1 MEGAEGQSVAR
12 RETTDDL
19 DALMEALPPELVAR
33 LRSYAN
39 RSDLLEVVMDLG
51 RRPEARFTQG
61 EQELL
66 DREVTDA
73 DIAYV
78 IDRIGAFGDDNRAGI
93 ERTLHRI
100 SAIRNRGGKVVG
112 LTCRIGR
119 AVFGTID
126 IIRDIVESGHSILI
140 LGRPGVGKTTMLREV
155 ARVLADEFGKR
166 VIVVDTSNEI
176 AGDGDIPHPGIGD
189 ARRMQVRTP
198 TEQHNVMIEAVEN
211 HMPEVIIIDEIGTE
225 LEAAAARTIAE
236 RGVQLV
242 GTAHGN
248 TLDNL
253 MLNPTLSDLVG
264 GIQPVTLGDEE
275 ARRRG
280 TQKTVLER
288 KAPATFDVLVEIVER
303 DRVIVHR
310 DVAETVDAILRG
322 HMVPPESRWR
332 DEAGQLQAAT
342 KYDYRI
348 SETAAG
354 NPAFAPLEPT
364 GGFGAFGSRGGAGR
378 AGGGGRYERGL
389 RPLPGGGGG
398 RSGLRPMPGERISTG
413 GAPPDD
419 DERLGV
425 AGGSDPRLQLEQA
438 IAAADAGVDRQIGA
452 SRPSSPAA
460 RAQRPMRVFAFGVSR
475 KRLEQAVRELGV
487 PVTVARD
494 LEEADAVVTL
504 RNYYKQKPSALRDA
518 ESSGVPIYVLKTNTI
533 LQMENMLASLF
544 DLEADPQE
552 AALRE
557 TAEAIGLVQASGR
570 PVELGPQNA
579 YVRRL
584 QHQMA
589 ERNALM
595 SRSRG
600 SEPNR
605 RVELLPEDGRA
616 WR

>member
-1 MEGAEGQSVAR
+1 VAR

-19 DALMEALPPELVAR
+19 DALMESLPPEICER
-33 LRSYAN
+33 LRGLAN
-39 RSDLLEVVMDLG
+39 RTDLLEVVMDLG
-51 RRPEARFTQG
+51 RRPQARFTTG
-61 EQELL
+61 EKNLL
-66 DREVTDA
+66 DREITEA
-73 DIAYV
+73 DIAHV
-78 IDRIGAFGDDNRAGI
+78 IDHIGVFGDDNRAGI

-100 SAIRNRGGKVVG
+100 SAIRNRSGKVVG

-126 IIRDIVESGHSILI
+126 IIRDIVESGQSVLL

-155 ARVLADEFGKR
+155 ARVLADDLGKR

-176 AGDGDIPHPGIGD
+176 AGDGDIPHPGIGG

-198 TEQHNVMIEAVEN
+198 TEQHSVMIEAVEN
-211 HMPEVIIIDEIGTE
+211 HMPEVIVIDEIGTE
-225 LEAAAARTIAE
+225 LEAGAARTIAE

-288 KAPATFDVLVEIVER
+288 KAPPTFDVLVEIVER
-303 DRVIVHR
+303 DSVIVHR
-310 DVAETVDAILRG
+310 NVAETVDAILRG
-322 HMVPPESRWR
+322 HMVPPESRFR
-332 DEAGQLQAAT
+332 DDGGDVKAVT

-348 SETAAG
+348 SETPAG
-354 NPAFAPLEPT
+354 NPTFAPLEPT
-364 GGFGAFGSRGGAGR
+364 GGFGAFGRGGR
-378 AGGGGRYERGL
+378 GGGNRYERGL
-389 RPLPGGGGG
+389 RPLPGGSGGSSAPFDGDGGSDTTGG
-398 RSGLRPMPGERISTG
+398 RGQRVLPGERIA
-413 GAPPDD
+413 GATPVPGRDARR
-419 DERLGV
+419 E
-425 AGGSDPRLQLEQA
+425 LEQA
-438 IAAADAGVDRQIGA
+438 LADMDGRPSVDRPVGA
-452 SRPSSPAA
+452 QRPSPA
-460 RAQRPMRVFAFGVSR
+460 RAQGARPMSVFAFGVSR

-487 PVTVARD
+487 PVNVARELD
-494 LEEADAVVTL
+494 EADAVVTL
-504 RNYYKQKPSALRDA
+504 RNYYKRKPAALRDA
-518 ESSGVPIYVLKTNTI
+518 ESNGVPIYVLKTNTV
-533 LQMENMLASLF
+533 LQMQNMLASLF

-570 PVELGPQNA
+570 PMELTPQNA

-605 RVELLPEDGRA
+605 RVELLPEDGKA

>member
-1 MEGAEGQSVAR
+1 VTR
-12 RETTDDL
+12 LETTDDL
-19 DALMEALPPELVAR
+19 DALLQALPLEIVERVRAF
-33 LRSYAN
+33 AN
-39 RSDLLEVVMDLG
+39 RADLLEIVMDLG
-51 RRPEARFTQG
+51 RRPEARFTHG
-61 EQELL
+61 EELL
-66 DREVTDA
+66 LEREVAET

-78 IDRIGAFGDDNRAGI
+78 IDHIGVFGDDNRAGI

-100 SAIRNRGGKVVG
+100 SAIRNRAGKVVG

-126 IIRDIVESGHSILI
+126 IIRDIVEGGQSVLL

-155 ARVLADEFGKR
+155 ARVLADDLGKR

-198 TEQHNVMIEAVEN
+198 TDQHGVMIEAVEN
-211 HMPEVIIIDEIGTE
+211 HMPEVIVIDEIGTE

-288 KAPATFDVLVEIVER
+288 KAPPTFDVVVEIVER
-303 DRVIVHR
+303 DSVIVHR
-310 DVAETVDAILRG
+310 NVAETMDAILRG

-332 DEAGQLQAAT
+332 ENGELKAAT

-364 GGFGAFGSRGGAGR
+364 GSFGAFGRSRGTGMGGAT
-378 AGGGGRYERGL
+378 GL
-389 RPLPGGGGG
+389 RPLPG
-398 RSGLRPMPGERISTG
+398 RSGRANRALPGERLSG
-413 GAPPDD
+413 DRFEPSEA
-419 DERLGV
+419 
-425 AGGSDPRLQLEQA
+425 SDPRRSLEQA
-438 IAAADAGVDRQIGA
+438 LRDTAADEQALVEQPVGA
-452 SRPSSPAA
+452 SRPRSAS
-460 RAQRPMRVFAFGVSR
+460 RNHRPLNLFAFGVSR
-475 KRLEQAVRELGV
+475 KRMEQAVRELGV
-487 PVTVARD
+487 PVTTARELD
-494 LEEADAVVTL
+494 DADAVVTL
-504 RNYYKQKPSALRDA
+504 RNYYRRKPSALRDA
-518 ESSGVPIYVLKTNTI
+518 ESNGIPIYVLKTNTI
-533 LQMENMLASLF
+533 LQMENLLASLF
-544 DLEADPQE
+544 DLEADPSE

-570 PVELGPQNA
+570 PMELDPQNA

-589 ERNALM
+589 ERNNIM

-600 SEPNR
+600 TEPNR
-605 RVELLPEDGRA
+605 RVELLPDEGRA

>member
-1 MEGAEGQSVAR
+1 LSTR
-12 RETTDDL
+12 LETTDDL
-19 DALMEALPPELVAR
+19 DALMAALPDEIVER
-33 LRSYAN
+33 LRTFAN
-39 RSDLLEVVMDLG
+39 RADLLEVVMDLG
-51 RRPEARFTQG
+51 RPPEARFTHG
-61 EQELL
+61 EERLL
-66 DREVTDA
+66 DREVTEG
-73 DIAYV
+73 DIAHV
-78 IDRIGAFGDDNRAGI
+78 IDHIGAFGDDNRAGI

-100 SAIRNRGGKVVG
+100 SAIRNRAGKVVG

-126 IIRDIVESGHSILI
+126 IIRDMVESGQSILI

-155 ARVLADEFGKR
+155 ARVLADDFGKR

-198 TEQHNVMIEAVEN
+198 TEQHQVMIEAVEN
-211 HMPEVIIIDEIGTE
+211 HMPEVIVIDEIGTE
-225 LEAAAARTIAE
+225 LEAGAARTIAE

-288 KAPATFDVLVEIVER
+288 KAPPTFDVLVEIVER

-310 DVAETVDAILRG
+310 NVAETVDAILRG
-322 HMVPPESRWR
+322 HMVPPEQRWR
-332 DEAGQLQAAT
+332 ENGQLQAAT
-342 KYDYRI
+342 KYDYQI

-364 GGFGAFGSRGGAGR
+364 GGFGAFSRGRGGGAGSF
-378 AGGGGRYERGL
+378 GGSVL
-389 RPLPGGGGG
+389 RPLPGRTTRGG
-398 RSGLRPMPGERISTG
+398 RTLPGERLSGERVDT
-413 GAPPDD
+413 PDAWD
-419 DERLGV
+419 Q
-425 AGGSDPRLQLEQA
+425 SSEQA
-438 IAAADAGVDRQIGA
+438 SPSGGVDRQVGA
-452 SRPSSPAA
+452 SRPPAPGGG
-460 RAQRPMRVFAFGVSR
+460 RNHRPMSLFAFGVSR

-487 PVTVARD
+487 PVTMAREMD
-494 LEEADAVVTL
+494 EADAVVTL
-504 RNYYKQKPSALRDA
+504 RNYYRRKPSSLRDA
-518 ESSGVPIYVLKTNTI
+518 ESNGIPIYVLKTNTI
-533 LQMENMLASLF
+533 LQMQNMLASLF
-544 DLEADPQE
+544 DLEADPSE

-570 PVELGPQNA
+570 PMELLPQNA

-589 ERNALM
+589 ERNNLM

-600 SEPNR
+600 AEPNR
-605 RVELLPEDGRA
+605 RVELMPDEGRA

>member
-1 MEGAEGQSVAR
+1 VER

-19 DALMEALPPELVAR
+19 DALMAALPPEIVDR
-33 LRSYAN
+33 LTSVAN
-39 RSDLLEVVMDLG
+39 RTDLLEVVMDLG
-51 RRPEARFTQG
+51 RRPEARFTTG
-61 EQELL
+61 EEDLL

-78 IDRIGAFGDDNRAGI
+78 IDHIGVFGDDNRAGI

-100 SAIRNRGGKVVG
+100 SAIRNRSGKVVG

-126 IIRDIVESGHSILI
+126 IIRDIVEGGQSVLL

-155 ARVLADEFGKR
+155 ARVLADDLGKR
-166 VIVVDTSNEI
+166 VVVVDTSNEI

-198 TEQHNVMIEAVEN
+198 TEQHAVMIEAVEN
-211 HMPEVIIIDEIGTE
+211 HMPEVIVIDEIGTE
-225 LEAAAARTIAE
+225 LEALAARTIAE

-288 KAPATFDVLVEIVER
+288 KAPPTFDVLVEIVER
-303 DRVIVHR
+303 DNVIVHR
-310 DVAETVDAILRG
+310 SVAETVDAILRG
-322 HMVPPESRWR
+322 HMVPPEQRSR
-332 DEAGQLQAAT
+332 DENGQVRANT

-348 SETAAG
+348 SENAAG
-354 NPAFAPLEPT
+354 TPFAPLEPT
-364 GGFGAFGSRGGAGR
+364 GTFGAFSRGGRGSAG
-378 AGGGGRYERGL
+378 ARYERGL
-389 RPLPGGGGG
+389 RPLPGGAGSGS
-398 RSGLRPMPGERISTG
+398 RSQRTLPGERLANS
-413 GAPPDD
+413 APATE
-419 DERLGV
+419 ERN
-425 AGGSDPRLQLEQA
+425 PRRELEQA
-438 IAAADAGVDRQIGA
+438 LAEMDDRGAVERPIGA
-452 SRPSSPAA
+452 HRPTSE
-460 RAQRPMRVFAFGVSR
+460 RAQARRPMSVFAFGVSR

-487 PVTVARD
+487 PVNVARD
-494 LEEADAVVTL
+494 LDEADAVVTL
-504 RNYYKQKPSALRDA
+504 RNYYKRKPAALRDA
-518 ESSGVPIYVLKTNTI
+518 ESNGVPIYVLKTNTT

-570 PVELGPQNA
+570 PVELAPQNA

-605 RVELLPEDGRA
+605 RVELIPEDGGS

>member
-1 MEGAEGQSVAR
+1 LSTR
-12 RETTDDL
+12 LETTDDL
-19 DALMEALPPELVAR
+19 DALMAALPDEIVER
-33 LRSYAN
+33 LRTFAN
-39 RSDLLEVVMDLG
+39 RADLLEVVMDLG
-51 RRPEARFTQG
+51 RPPEARFTHG
-61 EQELL
+61 EERLL
-66 DREVTDA
+66 DREVTEG
-73 DIAYV
+73 DIAHV
-78 IDRIGAFGDDNRAGI
+78 IDHIGAFGDDNRAGI

-100 SAIRNRGGKVVG
+100 SAIRNRAGKVVG

-126 IIRDIVESGHSILI
+126 IIRDMVESGQSILI

-155 ARVLADEFGKR
+155 ARVLADDFGKR

-198 TEQHNVMIEAVEN
+198 TEQHQVMIEAVEN
-211 HMPEVIIIDEIGTE
+211 HMPEVIVIDEIGTE
-225 LEAAAARTIAE
+225 LEAGAARTIAE

-288 KAPATFDVLVEIVER
+288 KAPPTFDVLVEIVER

-310 DVAETVDAILRG
+310 NVAETVDAILRG
-322 HMVPPESRWR
+322 HMVPPEQRWR
-332 DEAGQLQAAT
+332 ENGQLQAAT
-342 KYDYRI
+342 KYDYQI

-364 GGFGAFGSRGGAGR
+364 GGFGAFSRGRGGGAGSF
-378 AGGGGRYERGL
+378 GGSGL
-389 RPLPGGGGG
+389 RPLPGRTTRGG
-398 RSGLRPMPGERISTG
+398 RTLPGERLSGERVDT
-413 GAPPDD
+413 PDAWD
-419 DERLGV
+419 Q
-425 AGGSDPRLQLEQA
+425 SSEQA
-438 IAAADAGVDRQIGA
+438 SPSGGVDRQVGA
-452 SRPSSPAA
+452 SRPPAPGGG
-460 RAQRPMRVFAFGVSR
+460 RNHRPMSLFAFGVSR

-487 PVTVARD
+487 PVTMAREMD
-494 LEEADAVVTL
+494 EADAVVTL
-504 RNYYKQKPSALRDA
+504 RNYYRRKPSSLRDA
-518 ESSGVPIYVLKTNTI
+518 ESNGIPIYVLKTNTI
-533 LQMENMLASLF
+533 LQMQNMLASLF
-544 DLEADPQE
+544 DLEADPSE

-570 PVELGPQNA
+570 PMELLPQNA

-589 ERNALM
+589 ERNNLM

-600 SEPNR
+600 AEPNR
-605 RVELLPEDGRA
+605 RVELMPDEGRA

>member
-1 MEGAEGQSVAR
+1 VAR

-19 DALMEALPPELVAR
+19 DALMEALPPEIHER
-33 LRSYAN
+33 LRGLAN
-39 RSDLLEVVMDLG
+39 RTDLLEVVMDLG
-51 RRPEARFTQG
+51 RRPQARFTTG
-61 EQELL
+61 EVDLL
-66 DREVTDA
+66 DREIVDA
-73 DIAYV
+73 DIAHV
-78 IDRIGAFGDDNRAGI
+78 IDHIGAFGDDNRAGI

-100 SAIRNRGGKVVG
+100 SAIRNRSGKVVG

-126 IIRDIVESGHSILI
+126 IIRDITESGQSTLI
-140 LGRPGVGKTTMLREV
+140 LGRPGVGKTTMLREM
-155 ARVLADEFGKR
+155 ARVLADDLGKR
-166 VIVVDTSNEI
+166 VVVVDTSNEI
-176 AGDGDIPHPGIGD
+176 AGDGDIPHPGIGE

-198 TEQHNVMIEAVEN
+198 TEQHAVMIEAVEN
-211 HMPEVIIIDEIGTE
+211 HMPEVIVIDEIGTE
-225 LEAAAARTIAE
+225 LEAGAARTIAE

-288 KAPATFDVLVEIVER
+288 KAPPTFDVLVEIVER
-303 DRVIVHR
+303 DNVIVHR
-310 DVAETVDAILRG
+310 SVAETVDAILRG
-322 HMVPPESRWR
+322 HMVPPESRYR
-332 DEAGQLQAAT
+332 DESGQLKAMT
-342 KYDYRI
+342 NYDYRI

-354 NPAFAPLEPT
+354 TPAFAPLEPT
-364 GGFGAFGSRGGAGR
+364 GGFGAFGRGGR
-378 AGGGGRYERGL
+378 AGLGSPAGAGPGRERGGL
-389 RPLPGGGGG
+389 RPLPGGNQSAFGDESAG
-398 RSGLRPMPGERISTG
+398 RRQRTLPGERLSGVST
-413 GAPPDD
+413 AATP
-419 DERLGV
+419 ET
-425 AGGSDPRLQLEQA
+425 DPRRELEQA
-438 IAAADAGVDRQIGA
+438 LAGMEVAASVDRPIGA
-452 SRPSSPAA
+452 QRPTPERV
-460 RAQRPMRVFAFGVSR
+460 RAQRPMSVFAFGVSR

-494 LEEADAVVTL
+494 LDEADAVVTL
-504 RNYYKQKPSALRDA
+504 RNYYRRKPAALRDA
-518 ESSGVPIYVLKTNTI
+518 ESHGVPIYVLKTNTI

-557 TAEAIGLVQASGR
+557 TAEAIGLVQASGH
-570 PVELGPQNA
+570 PVELAPQNA

-600 SEPNR
+600 TEPNR
-605 RVELLPEDGRA
+605 RVELIPEEGRS

>member
-1 MEGAEGQSVAR
+1 MER

-19 DALMEALPPELVAR
+19 DALMQALPPEIVER
-33 LRSYAN
+33 LSFLAN
-39 RSDLLEVVMDLG
+39 RTDLLEVVMDLG
-51 RRPEARFTQG
+51 RRPEARFTTG
-61 EQELL
+61 EEDLL
-66 DREVTDA
+66 DREVTEA

-78 IDRIGAFGDDNRAGI
+78 IEHIGAFGDDNRAGI

-100 SAIRNRGGKVVG
+100 SAIRNRSGKVVG

-126 IIRDIVESGHSILI
+126 IIRDMIEGGQSVLL

-155 ARVLADEFGKR
+155 ARVLADDLGKR

-198 TEQHNVMIEAVEN
+198 TEQHSVMIEAVEN
-211 HMPEVIIIDEIGTE
+211 HMPEVIVIDEIGTE
-225 LEAAAARTIAE
+225 LEAGAARTIAE

-264 GIQPVTLGDEE
+264 GIAPVTLGDEE

-288 KAPATFDVLVEIVER
+288 KAPPTFDVLVEIVER
-303 DRVIVHR
+303 DSVIVHR
-310 DVAETVDAILRG
+310 SVAETVDAILRG
-322 HMVPPESRWR
+322 HMVPPEARYR
-332 DEAGQLQAAT
+332 DDGGEVKAMT
-342 KYDYRI
+342 KYDYRL
-348 SETAAG
+348 SEASNG
-354 NPAFAPLEPT
+354 PSVFAPLEPT
-364 GGFGAFGSRGGAGR
+364 GGFGAYSRGGR
-378 AGGGGRYERGL
+378 GRYERGL
-389 RPLPGGGGG
+389 RPLPGGGSAGSGG
-398 RSGLRPMPGERISTG
+398 TESGRQRTIPGERIS
-413 GAPPDD
+413 GATPAASE
-419 DERLGV
+419 ER
-425 AGGSDPRLQLEQA
+425 DMRRELEQA
-438 IAAADAGVDRQIGA
+438 LADMD
-452 SRPSSPAA
+452 A
-460 RAQRPMRVFAFGVSR
+460 RAVERPVGATRPGSTDRGGQRPMSVFAFGVSR

-487 PVTVARD
+487 PVNVARGLD
-494 LEEADAVVTL
+494 DADAVVTL
-504 RNYYKQKPSALRDA
+504 RNYYKRKPSALREA
-518 ESSGVPIYVLKTNTI
+518 ESNGVPIYVLKSNTTV
-533 LQMENMLASLF
+533 QMENMLASLF
-544 DLEADPQE
+544 DLSADPQE

-570 PVELGPQNA
+570 PVELAPQNA

-605 RVELLPEDGRA
+605 RVELIPEEGGR
-616 WR
+616 WQ